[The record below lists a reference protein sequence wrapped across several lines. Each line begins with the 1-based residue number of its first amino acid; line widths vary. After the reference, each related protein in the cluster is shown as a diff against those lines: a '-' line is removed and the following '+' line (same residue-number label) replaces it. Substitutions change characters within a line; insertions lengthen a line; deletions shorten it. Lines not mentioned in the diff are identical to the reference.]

1 MSLARYTDEEPTKP
15 RLSIEDART
24 LRDLA
29 DAAKEQNVRSPEL
42 VAARA
47 AVRIDVDDAATA
59 TVAAAEAMGQSP
71 PAWAIQQMRAGRGG
85 GSE

>member
-1 MSLARYTDEEPTKP
+1 MSLSRYTGEEPTKP

-47 AVRIDVDDAATA
+47 VTMIDVDSAATA
-59 TVAAAEAMGQSP
+59 TVAAAEAMGRSP
-71 PAWAIQQMRAGRGG
+71 PRWAVQQMRAGRGG